1 VPLEYSGV
9 CWNSAGWVIVAPGVI
24 TVRWIHVGVLLE
36 PLGVCCSGYWI
47 GVGVLLER
55 WGVCRENTGW
65 ATVATGVKM
74 VHWIGVGVPLE

>member
-1 VPLEYSGV
+1 MVD
-9 CWNSAGWVIVAPGVI
+9 
-24 TVRWIHVGVLLE
+24 
-36 PLGVCCSGYWI
+36 WI

-55 WGVCRENTGW
+55 WGVCRKNTGW